1 MYHSISF
8 DIGDKKV
15 YNTWNKWYLI
25 PTTRP
30 VVAQPTQTYNYVE
43 IPGRTGALDITDYL
57 FKGPTYSDRVG
68 SFEFL
73 VTGID
78 RDRAYASRKADLAR
92 FFDGSKVMKMT
103 LEDNPGYYYK
113 GRFFFKQWTPE
124 ATYSRVTIEY
134 RLEPYRYTSDGKV
147 DGL

>member
-15 YNTWNKWYLI
+15 YNTWNKWHLI

-30 VVAQPTQTYNYVE
+30 VVVQPTQTYNYVE

-57 FKGPTYSDRVG
+57 FKGPTYSDRIG
-68 SFEFL
+68 SFEFY
-73 VTGID
+73 VAD
-78 RDRAYASRKADLAR
+78 NVFANRKMELAK
-92 FFDGSKVMKMT
+92 FFDGSKIMKMM
-103 LEDNPGYYYK
+103 LEDDPKYYYR